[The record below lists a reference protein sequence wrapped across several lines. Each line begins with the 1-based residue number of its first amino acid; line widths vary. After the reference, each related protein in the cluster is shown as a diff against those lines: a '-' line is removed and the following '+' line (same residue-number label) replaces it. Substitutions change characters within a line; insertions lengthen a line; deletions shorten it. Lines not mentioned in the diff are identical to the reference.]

1 MEKDL
6 NNVSLSLE
14 MVWKLQLVQNVAV
27 QLVTEI

>member
-6 NNVSLSLE
+6 NSVSLSLE